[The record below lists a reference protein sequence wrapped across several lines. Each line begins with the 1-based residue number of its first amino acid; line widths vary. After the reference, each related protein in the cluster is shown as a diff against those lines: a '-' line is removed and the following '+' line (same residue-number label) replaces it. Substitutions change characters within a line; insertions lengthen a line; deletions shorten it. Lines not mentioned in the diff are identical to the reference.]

1 LENTQTLNVRIS
13 EQLKQQL
20 EELAKEHCQT
30 LSDVVRKMLET
41 AVTQVG
47 DGIQT
52 EAIEKSIKLHFKG
65 KPHLTEYHSLDLDFR
80 DGEEKEVPE
89 AEAKRL
95 LRDFSSFFE
104 CV

>member
-1 LENTQTLNVRIS
+1 MSKEMITLRVTREQKAKLES
-13 EQLKQQL
+13 
-20 EELAKEHCQT
+20 LAKQCGCSV
-30 LSDVVRKMLET
+30 SDVIR
-41 AVTQVG
+41 AWI
-47 DGIQT
+47 DGKKT

-80 DGEEKEVPE
+80 DGDEKEVPE
-89 AEAKRL
+89 AEATRL